1 MAGKKPVHMEAM
13 LNLNPRDFK
22 IRSQLNKD
30 YIASFGSQYKR
41 ANILILTGEVSAP
54 SRSVIATSEAKRKDP
69 GYTGLWL
76 WKWLPLILK
85 STPCKYIKNNI
96 FHFEK
101 KSFPMNVRL
110 LTLKRWLSILDF
122 SSYHVLQHICILKF
136 DKLSNTIQVFY

>member
-1 MAGKKPVHMEAM
+1 M
-13 LNLNPRDFK
+13 LF
-22 IRSQLNKD
+22 
-30 YIASFGSQYKR
+30 
-41 ANILILTGEVSAP
+41 
-54 SRSVIATSEAKRKDP
+54 
-69 GYTGLWL
+69 WL
-76 WKWLPLILK
+76 WEWLPLILR

-136 DKLSNTIQVFY
+136 DKLSNTIQVFYWQFTWRLSNTIQQVFYWQFTWRFIQWLLLLNYNFIFQLYWSYSHRCKMLNFSINI